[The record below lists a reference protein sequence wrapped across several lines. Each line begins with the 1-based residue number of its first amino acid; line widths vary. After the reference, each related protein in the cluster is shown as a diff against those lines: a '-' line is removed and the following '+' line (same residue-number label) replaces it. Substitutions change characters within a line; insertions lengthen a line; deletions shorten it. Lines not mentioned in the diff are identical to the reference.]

1 MPLVLLRKSAE
12 MTLVDMI
19 RFIFANYDP
28 KNDHKPSPV
37 SSQPSLST
45 PAATIS
51 LSTEGITNALDIA
64 PSQPTDVA
72 ESSATVANRF
82 INRQGVAFQ
91 TPEDSNPQSMYSITL
106 ELSC

>member
-1 MPLVLLRKSAE
+1 MLRKSAE

-28 KNDHKPSPV
+28 KNDHKPSPPTTQPV
-37 SSQPSLST
+37 SATQT
-45 PAATIS
+45 ATIS

-64 PSQPTDVA
+64 PSQPSDAA
-72 ESSATVANRF
+72 ESSAVANRF

-91 TPEDSNPQSMYSITL
+91 VPEDSNPQSMY
-106 ELSC
+106 